1 MFRKLIEYIHKY
13 FGFNKRERNGLLI
26 LSAIV
31 LILFIVRLILP
42 SFEKQQEVLITKV
55 EPIVKEEQSFAIK
68 DTSTQVAIVEA
79 KKDSLTNEPNKL
91 FTFDP
96 NTISVE
102 DAVKFGFSKKTA
114 QTLEKYRSK
123 GGKFKSK
130 EDLKK
135 LYGVSEKLYA
145 KIESYILIE
154 VKPKEELAKATPK
167 FEKPSTKQIDINT
180 ADSTQFLSLPMIG
193 PAMTKRILKFR
204 NSLGG
209 FYKID
214 QLREVYGMQDS
225 VFTLIQP
232 RLIISTTS
240 VKKINVNF
248 ASYEEMKKHPYL
260 NHIVASTI
268 VAYRQK
274 HGSYKSIN
282 DLKNVGTINDEL
294 LAKLSNYLA
303 FG

>member
-31 LILFIVRLILP
+31 LILFIVRMILP
-42 SFEKQQEVLITKV
+42 SFNKQQEVLLTKV
-55 EPIVKEEQSFAIK
+55 EPIVKVEQSFTIQ
-68 DTSTQVAIVEA
+68 DTSTQVTTIGA
-79 KKDSLTNEPNKL
+79 KRDSLTNEPNKL

-102 DAVKFGFSKKTA
+102 EAVKLGFSKKTA

-154 VKPKEELAKATPK
+154 VKAKPEFVKSNTK
-167 FEKPSTKQIDINT
+167 YEKASQKQIDINT
-180 ADSTQFLSLPMIG
+180 ADSLELLSLPMVG
-193 PAMTKRILKFR
+193 PATVKKILKFR

-209 FYKID
+209 FYSIE
-214 QLREVYGMQDS
+214 QLRELYGMKDS
-225 VFTLIQP
+225 VFTIIQP
-232 RLIISTTS
+232 RLIISLGA
-240 VKKINVNF
+240 VKKLNVNTLT
-248 ASYEEMKKHPYL
+248 YEEMKKHPYI

-274 HGSYKSIN
+274 HGAYKSIN

-294 LAKLSNYLA
+294 LGKLSNYVV
-303 FG
+303 F

>member
-1 MFRKLIEYIHKY
+1 MLRRLIEYIHKY

-31 LILFIVRLILP
+31 LILSIVRLILP
-42 SFEKQQEVLITKV
+42 SFSKQQEVLIIKV
-55 EPIVKEEQSFAIK
+55 EPKQKEELSPIQQ
-68 DTSTQVAIVEA
+68 DTSSLPITEKV
-79 KKDSLTNEPNKL
+79 KKDSSIVNQL
-91 FTFDP
+91 FPFDP

-102 DAVKFGFSKKTA
+102 DAVKLGFSKKTA

-135 LYGVSEKLYA
+135 LYGISKKLYSQ
-145 KIESYILIE
+145 IESYILIE
-154 VKPKEELAKATPK
+154 VKPKEEIAKSTPK
-167 FEKPSTKQIDINT
+167 FEKAAPKQIDINT
-180 ADSTQFLSLPMIG
+180 ADSLQFLSLPMIG

-209 FYKID
+209 FCKIE

-232 RLIISTTS
+232 RLIISTFS
-240 VKKINVNF
+240 LKKINVNF

-260 NHIVASTI
+260 NHVVATTI

-274 HGSYKSIN
+274 HGVYKTIN

-294 LAKLSNYLA
+294 LAKLNNY
-303 FG
+303 FEFDF

>member
-1 MFRKLIEYIHKY
+1 MLRRLIDYIHKY
-13 FGFNKRERNGLLI
+13 FGFNKRERNGLLV
-26 LSAIV
+26 LSAIL

-42 SFEKQQEVLITKV
+42 SFSKQHEVKLNKV
-55 EPIVKEEQSFAIK
+55 EPIAKKELNTEIQ
-68 DTSTQVAIVEA
+68 DTSAQIGAETA
-79 KKDSLTNEPNKL
+79 KRDTTNSFKPEQL

-96 NTISVE
+96 NTVSVE
-102 DAVKFGFSKKTA
+102 DAVKLGFSKKTA

-123 GGKFKSK
+123 KGKFKSK

-145 KIESYILIE
+145 KLEAYILIE
-154 VKPKEELAKATPK
+154 VKQNEEVAKAAPK
-167 FEKPSTKQIDINT
+167 FEKPSSKQIDINA

-209 FYKID
+209 FYKVE

-232 RLIISTTS
+232 RLVITTNAI
-240 VKKINVNF
+240 KKINVNF
-248 ASYEEMKKHPYL
+248 ATYEEMKKHPYL
-260 NHIVASTI
+260 NHVVASTI

-274 HGSYKSIN
+274 HGAYKAIN

-294 LAKLSNYLA
+294 LAKLSNYVV
-303 FG
+303 F

>member
-1 MFRKLIEYIHKY
+1 MLKRLIEYIHKY
-13 FGFNKRERNGLLI
+13 FGFNKRERNGLII

-42 SFEKQQEVLITKV
+42 SFSKQQEVLLTKV
-55 EPIVKEEQSFAIK
+55 EPKAKEE
-68 DTSTQVAIVEA
+68 IVEVKQDSSSPQVVEKA
-79 KKDSLTNEPNKL
+79 KRDSIRVNEL
-91 FTFDP
+91 FPFDP
-96 NTISVE
+96 NTVSVE
-102 DAVKFGFSKKTA
+102 DAVKLGFSKKTA

-145 KIESYILIE
+145 KIESYVLIE
-154 VKPKEELAKATPK
+154 VKAKPEFAKTTSK
-167 FEKPSTKQIDINT
+167 YEKPSAKQIDINT
-180 ADSTQFLSLPMIG
+180 ADSLELLSLPMVG
-193 PAMTKRILKFR
+193 PATAKKILKFR

-209 FYKID
+209 FYSIE
-214 QLREVYGMQDS
+214 QLRELYGMKDS
-225 VFTLIQP
+225 VFTIIQP
-232 RLIISTTS
+232 RLVLSSAS
-240 VKKINVNF
+240 VKKLNVNTL
-248 ASYEEMKKHPYL
+248 SYEEMKKHPYI

-274 HGSYKSIN
+274 HGAYKSIN

-294 LAKLSNYLA
+294 LGKLSNYIV
-303 FG
+303 F

>member
-1 MFRKLIEYIHKY
+1 MLRRLIEYIHKY

-42 SFEKQQEVLITKV
+42 SFSKQQEVFLTKV
-55 EPIVKEEQSFAIK
+55 EPKQKEVIIEVQQDS
-68 DTSTQVAIVEA
+68 SSSLVVEKA
-79 KKDSLTNEPNKL
+79 KKDSTKINEL
-91 FTFDP
+91 FPFDP
-96 NTISVE
+96 NIVSVE
-102 DAVKFGFSKKTA
+102 DAIKLGFSKKTA

-135 LYGVSEKLYA
+135 LYGISEKLYA

-154 VKPKEELAKATPK
+154 EKTKEEIVKTTTK
-167 FEKPSTKQIDINT
+167 FEKPAPKQIDINT
-180 ADSTQFLSLPMIG
+180 ADSLQFLSLPMIG

-209 FYKID
+209 FCKIE

-232 RLIISTTS
+232 RLIISTFS
-240 VKKINVNF
+240 LKKINVNF

-260 NHIVASTI
+260 NHVVASTI

-274 HGSYKSIN
+274 HGSYKTIS
-282 DLKNVGTINDEL
+282 DLKNVGTISDEL
-294 LAKLSNYLA
+294 LAKLSNY
-303 FG
+303 FEFDF

>member
-1 MFRKLIEYIHKY
+1 MLKRLIDYIHKY

-26 LSAIV
+26 LSALV
-31 LILFIVRLILP
+31 LILFIVRMVLP
-42 SFEKQQEVLITKV
+42 SFSKQQEVLITKV
-55 EPIVKEEQSFAIK
+55 EPIVKEEQSVTIK
-68 DTSTQVAIVEA
+68 DTSIQVTTVEA

-91 FTFDP
+91 FAFDP
-96 NTISVE
+96 NTVTVE
-102 DAVKFGFSKKTA
+102 DAVKLGFSKKTA

-154 VKPKEELAKATPK
+154 VKPKEEVTKTVPK
-167 FEKPSTKQIDINT
+167 FEKASSKQIDINT

-209 FYKID
+209 FYKIE

-274 HGSYKSIN
+274 HGAYKSIN

-294 LAKLSNYLA
+294 LAKLSNYLV

>member
-1 MFRKLIEYIHKY
+1 MLKRLIEYIHKY

-26 LSAIV
+26 LSALV
-31 LILFIVRLILP
+31 LVLFIVRMILP
-42 SFEKQQEVLITKV
+42 FFVKQQEVKITKV
-55 EPIVKEEQSFAIK
+55 EPIVKEEQAITIQDTSAQVTIDKTKK
-68 DTSTQVAIVEA
+68 DTV
-79 KKDSLTNEPNKL
+79 TNAPNQL

-96 NTISVE
+96 NTVSVE
-102 DAVKFGFSKKTA
+102 DAVKLGFPKKTA

-154 VKPKEELAKATPK
+154 VKVKEEFVKSNTKYEKA
-167 FEKPSTKQIDINT
+167 SQKQIDINT
-180 ADSTQFLSLPMIG
+180 ADSLQLLSLPMVG
-193 PAMTKRILKFR
+193 PATAKKILKFR

-209 FYKID
+209 FYSVE
-214 QLREVYGMQDS
+214 QLRELYGMKDS

-232 RLIISTTS
+232 RLIVSSSNI
-240 VKKINVNF
+240 KKLNVNTL
-248 ASYEEMKKHPYL
+248 SYEEMKKHPYI
-260 NHIVASTI
+260 NHVVASTI

-274 HGSYKSIN
+274 HGAYKTLN
-282 DLKNVGTINDEL
+282 DLKSVGTINDEL
-294 LAKLSNYLA
+294 LAKLSNYIS
-303 FG
+303 FS

>member
-1 MFRKLIEYIHKY
+1 MLRRLIEYIHKY

-31 LILFIVRLILP
+31 LILFIVRLLLP
-42 SFEKQQEVLITKV
+42 NFSKQQEVLLTKV
-55 EPIVKEEQSFAIK
+55 EPKQKVEIIEVQK
-68 DTSTQVAIVEA
+68 DSSSSQVVEKA
-79 KKDSLTNEPNKL
+79 KKDSTKINEL
-91 FTFDP
+91 FPFDP

-102 DAVKFGFSKKTA
+102 DAVKLGFSKKTA
-114 QTLEKYRSK
+114 QILEKYRSK

-154 VKPKEELAKATPK
+154 VKPKEEIAKSTPK
-167 FEKPSTKQIDINT
+167 FEKAAPKQIDINT
-180 ADSTQFLSLPMIG
+180 ADSLQFLSLPMIG

-209 FYKID
+209 FCKIE

-232 RLIISTTS
+232 RLIISTFS
-240 VKKINVNF
+240 LKK
-248 ASYEEMKKHPYL
+248 
-260 NHIVASTI
+260 
-268 VAYRQK
+268 
-274 HGSYKSIN
+274 
-282 DLKNVGTINDEL
+282 
-294 LAKLSNYLA
+294 
-303 FG
+303 

>member
-42 SFEKQQEVLITKV
+42 SFSKQQEVLITKV
-55 EPIVKEEQSFAIK
+55 EPIVKEEQSLLIK
-68 DTSTQVAIVEA
+68 DTSIQLTTVEA
-79 KKDSLTNEPNKL
+79 KKDSVTNELDKL

-96 NTISVE
+96 NTVSFE
-102 DAVKFGFSKKTA
+102 DAVKLGFSKKTA

-135 LYGVSEKLYA
+135 LFGVSEKLYA

-154 VKPKEELAKATPK
+154 VKPKEEVAKTTTK
-167 FEKPSTKQIDINT
+167 FEKPSSKQIDINT
-180 ADSTQFLSLPMIG
+180 ADSLELLSLPMVG
-193 PAMTKRILKFR
+193 PATAKKILKFR

-209 FYKID
+209 FYSIE
-214 QLREVYGMQDS
+214 QLRELYGMKDS
-225 VFTLIQP
+225 VFTIIQP
-232 RLIISTTS
+232 RLIVSVAA
-240 VKKINVNF
+240 VKKLNVNNL
-248 ASYEEMKKHPYL
+248 SYEEMKKHPYI

-274 HGSYKSIN
+274 HGAYKSIN
-282 DLKNVGTINDEL
+282 DLKSVGTINDEL
-294 LAKLSNYLA
+294 LLKLSNYIS
-303 FG
+303 F

>member
-1 MFRKLIEYIHKY
+1 MLRRLIDYIHKY
-13 FGFNKRERNGLLI
+13 FGFNKRERNGLLV

-42 SFEKQQEVLITKV
+42 SFSKQEEVKLTKV
-55 EPIVKEEQSFAIK
+55 ESIAKKELNTEIQ
-68 DTSTQVAIVEA
+68 DTSAQIGAETA
-79 KKDSLTNEPNKL
+79 KRDTTNSFKPEQL

-96 NTISVE
+96 NTVSVE
-102 DAVKFGFSKKTA
+102 DAVKLGFSKKTA

-154 VKPKEELAKATPK
+154 VKPKEEIAKSIPK
-167 FEKPSTKQIDINT
+167 FEKPSSKQIDINT

-209 FYKID
+209 FYKVE

-232 RLIISTTS
+232 RLVITTNAI
-240 VKKINVNF
+240 KKINVNF
-248 ASYEEMKKHPYL
+248 ATYEEMKKHPYL
-260 NHIVASTI
+260 NHVVASTI

-274 HGSYKSIN
+274 HGAYKAIN

-294 LAKLSNYLA
+294 LAKLSNYVV
-303 FG
+303 F